1 MKANTSLGVS
11 VPVSFEHYAA
21 ANSNT
26 APQAM
31 PAPVIQQRSLELGVK
46 RAIDIT
52 LSLTALVVLLPLLLA
67 VALLIKLESPGPVF
81 FRQARWGQG
90 CRIIHVFKFRSM
102 RLDQCDATGVRQT
115 VEGDPRI
122 TRIGRFIRKTNI
134 DELPQLFNVLK
145 GDMSLVGPRCHPLGM
160 LAAGVAYEDLVP
172 NYHDRHVMKPG
183 ITGLAQARGLRGPTT
198 RRSKAK
204 ARIAADLHYV
214 QNFSLWLDFKIIY
227 RTLLSEIRGGT
238 GS

>member
-122 TRIGRFIRKTNI
+122 TRTRSATSARVRVILGS
-134 DELPQLFNVLK
+134 LFASARSAFSSTSQTCTLAPSFMK
-145 GDMSLVGPRCHPLGM
+145 ARATSRPMPLAPAVTSTRWPFNLRSIVSPLD
-160 LAAGVAYEDLVP
+160 LAA
-172 NYHDRHVMKPG
+172 
-183 ITGLAQARGLRGPTT
+183 ARPSC
-198 RRSKAK
+198 SK
-204 ARIAADLHYV
+204 R
-214 QNFSLWLDFKIIY
+214 QQ
-227 RTLLSEIRGGT
+227 
-238 GS
+238 